1 MSEPDYYRLLDAN
14 LNRVCEGLR
23 VLEDWFRFA
32 RPDPDFVSYSKSLRH
47 RIRRQPAAIW
57 PQLPSL
63 QLGARDSL
71 RDCGPEVTSQLQE
84 LGQTQQ
90 AYSHS
95 NNLITANCKRIQE
108 GLRSL
113 EEISRL
119 IGQTGL
125 SDLFEQCRYQSY
137 ELERR
142 CFLSKKAEADRD
154 SNPDW
159 SGHFRGLYGI
169 TMADPVR
176 GRDHVDAGRA
186 LLLAGVRILQYRNKT
201 DDMKKQYEDCLLLAE
216 ACRCEGA
223 LFIVNDRL
231 DLALAASADGIH
243 LGQEDL
249 PPASA
254 GRIIQN
260 VRQRTGW
267 QTDGR
272 PFLIGLSTHNPGQAE
287 AACSEAVDYI
297 GVGPIYPTN
306 TKTDLKCPVAGL
318 DYLHWASGKISLPQV
333 AIGGI
338 TMENLAD
345 VLDNGARCC
354 ALISSVI
361 LQDDITSAARR
372 VHARIIEKTKEIEE
386 RNYDDDEK

>member
-1 MSEPDYYRLLDAN
+1 MSEPDYYRLIDAN

-32 RPDPDFVSYSKSLRH
+32 SPDPEIVLYSKSIRH
-47 RIRRQPAAIW
+47 RVREQPSAIW

-63 QLGARDSL
+63 QLGGRDSL
-71 RDCGPEVTSQLQE
+71 RDCGPEITSQLQAAGE
-84 LGQTQQ
+84 TKQAHTQ
-90 AYSHS
+90 AD
-95 NNLITANCKRIQE
+95 NLITANCKRIQE

-119 IGQTGL
+119 VGQIQL
-125 SDLFEQCRYQSY
+125 SLVFEECRYQSY

-142 CFLSKKAEADRD
+142 CFLSGNANAAARN

-159 SGHFRGLYGI
+159 SGYFHGLYGI
-169 TMADPVR
+169 TMADPGR
-176 GRDHVDAGRA
+176 RRDHVDAGRA

-201 DDMKKQYEDCLLLAE
+201 DDMKKQYEDCLLLAD
-216 ACRCEGA
+216 ACRSEGA

-231 DLALAASADGIH
+231 DLALAVSADGIH

-249 PPASA
+249 PTAAA
-254 GRIIQN
+254 GRIIGN
-260 VRQRTGW
+260 IRQKAGS
-267 QTDGR
+267 QTDSK
-272 PFLIGLSTHNPGQAE
+272 PFLIGLSTHNAGQAQ
-287 AACSEAVDYI
+287 AACLAAVDYI
-297 GVGPIYPTN
+297 GVGPIYPTT
-306 TKTDLKCPVAGL
+306 TKADMKCPVAGL
-318 DYLHWASGKISLPQV
+318 DYLHWATGNINLPQV

-338 TMENLAD
+338 TMENLTD

-361 LQDDITSAARR
+361 LQDDTISAARQ
-372 VHARIIEKTKEIEE
+372 VHARIIEKS
-386 RNYDDDEK
+386 NN

>member
-1 MSEPDYYRLLDAN
+1 MSEPNYYRLLDAN

-32 RPDPDFVSYSKSLRH
+32 SPDPELVSYSKSLRH
-47 RIRRQPAAIW
+47 RIRGQPAAIW
-57 PQLPSL
+57 PRLPSL

-71 RDCGPEVTSQLQE
+71 RDCGPEVTRELQAAGE
-84 LGQTQQ
+84 TKQAHTQ
-90 AYSHS
+90 AD
-95 NNLITANCKRIQE
+95 NLITANCKRIQE

-119 IGQTGL
+119 IGQTCL
-125 SDLFEQCRYQSY
+125 ASTFEECRYQSY
-137 ELERR
+137 ELEKR
-142 CFLSKKAEADRD
+142 CFLSGQAESDRG
-154 SNPDW
+154 SKPDW
-159 SGHFRGLYGI
+159 STHFHGLYGI
-169 TMADPVR
+169 AMSDPVR
-176 GRDHVDAGRA
+176 GRDHVDVGRS
-186 LLLAGVRILQYRNKT
+186 LLAAGVRILQYRNKT
-201 DDMKKQYEDCLLLAE
+201 DDMKKQYEDCLLLAD
-216 ACRCEGA
+216 ACRSEGA

-231 DLALAASADGIH
+231 DLALAVSADGVH

-260 VRQRTGW
+260 VRQRTGSR
-267 QTDGR
+267 TDDDR

-287 AACSEAVDYI
+287 AACAEAVDYI
-297 GVGPIYPTN
+297 GVGPIYPTK

-318 DYLHWASGKISLPQV
+318 EYLHWASGKISLPQV

-354 ALISSVI
+354 ALISGVI
-361 LQDDITSAARR
+361 LQDDITSAARQ
-372 VHARIIEKTKEIEE
+372 VHTRIIEKTK
-386 RNYDDDEK
+386 K

>member
-1 MSEPDYYRLLDAN
+1 MSEPDYYRLIDAN

-32 RPDPDFVSYSKSLRH
+32 SPDPEIVLYSKSIRH
-47 RIRRQPAAIW
+47 RVREQPSAIW

-63 QLGARDSL
+63 QLSRRNSL
-71 RDCGPEVTSQLQE
+71 SDCGPEVTSQLQE

-113 EEISRL
+113 EEISRQ
-119 IGQTGL
+119 IGHTDL

-137 ELERR
+137 ELEKR
-142 CFLSKKAEADRD
+142 CFLSKKADADRD

-159 SGHFRGLYGI
+159 SGYFHGLYGI

-201 DDMKKQYEDCLLLAE
+201 DDMKKQYEDCLLLAD
-216 ACRCEGA
+216 ACRSEGT

-231 DLALAASADGIH
+231 DLALAVSADGIH

-249 PPASA
+249 PPAPA

-267 QTDGR
+267 QTGGR
-272 PFLIGLSTHNPGQAE
+272 PFLIGLSTHNYGQAE
-287 AACSEAVDYI
+287 AALLEAVDYI
-297 GVGPIYPTN
+297 GVGPVYATR

-318 DYLHWASGKISLPQV
+318 DYLHWATGNINLPQV

-338 TMENLAD
+338 TMENLTD

-361 LQDDITSAARR
+361 LQDDITSAASQ
-372 VHARIIEKTKEIEE
+372 VHARIIEKS
-386 RNYDDDEK
+386 NN

>member
-32 RPDPDFVSYSKSLRH
+32 SPDPGLVSYSKSLRH
-47 RIRRQPAAIW
+47 RIRRQPAVIW

-63 QLGARDSL
+63 QLYARDSM
-71 RDCGPEVTSQLQE
+71 RDCGPEVTRELQAAGETKQAHSQA
-84 LGQTQQ
+84 GI
-90 AYSHS
+90 
-95 NNLITANCKRIQE
+95 LITANCKRIQE

-119 IGQTGL
+119 IGQTCL
-125 SDLFEQCRYQSY
+125 ASTFEECRYQSY
-137 ELERR
+137 ELEKR
-142 CFLSKKAEADRD
+142 CFLSGQTEADRD
-154 SNPDW
+154 SKPDW
-159 SGHFRGLYGI
+159 PGHFHGLYGI

-176 GRDHVDAGRA
+176 GRGHVDVGHA

-201 DDMKKQYEDCLLLAE
+201 DDLKKQYEDCLLLAD
-216 ACRCEGA
+216 ACRSEGA

-231 DLALAASADGIH
+231 DLALAVSADGIH

-249 PPASA
+249 PHAPV

-260 VRQRTGW
+260 VRQMTGV
-267 QTDGR
+267 QTNDR

-297 GVGPIYPTN
+297 GVGPIYPTK
-306 TKTDLKCPVAGL
+306 TKTDLNCPVAGL
-318 DYLHWASGKISLPQV
+318 DYMNWASGKISLPQV

-338 TMENLAD
+338 TMENLTD

-361 LQDDITSAARR
+361 LQDDITAAARQ
-372 VHARIIEKTKEIEE
+372 VHIRIIEKTK
-386 RNYDDDEK
+386 K